1 MTKFKPG
8 DHALLMAEQAGFA
21 EFAVMPESQCIKLP
35 PSLPFEEAAS
45 MALVYDTAY
54 FALKDRGRI
63 APGETVLVLGAT
75 GGVGL
80 AAIQLA
86 KAMGGKVFAAVASKD
101 KEDIVRAAGADAIV
115 DLSAPDLHE
124 SLRAQVFALTGKK
137 GVDIIVD
144 MLGGDIFDAAVRAL
158 AWCGRLIVIG
168 FASGRIPSL
177 KMNYVLVK
185 NIEVSGMQISDY
197 RKRRPAD
204 MQAAFADIIAL
215 HAAGKLKPLPTKAY
229 PLEQFAE
236 ALSDIKDRKV
246 RGRIVLTMRR
256 NISQSRQAR
265 RASAGFVEVDAFQR
279 EQFLLGGGAAVGREA
294 AGLVAGGQH
303 AVAGDDDRHR
313 VFPHRLAD
321 IAGALPAGQA
331 ELFRQ
336 LAVGHGVA
344 EADAAQRRVEFLAE
358 IVDAV
363 EIDGDGGKIDRLA
376 GQIALDVGDERLD
389 PRRHVGR
396 AGAVAFPG
404 EAQLGLAAILFR
416 QLHADEPARVP
427 RDAAFADRGVEQ
439 MMMGGLRVHAPKFRS
454 ARPAMPPDL
463 CADAR
468 YIIGQY
474 GATP

>member
-1 MTKFKPG
+1 MPESQCIKLPPALSFNEAASMALVYDTAYFALKDRGRIATGETVLVLGATGGVGLAAIQFAKAMGGKVIAAVGNGVTKFKVG
-8 DHALLMAEQAGFA
+8 DHALLMAESAGFA
-21 EFAVMPESQCIKLP
+21 EFAVMPEGQCIKLP
-35 PSLPFEEAAS
+35 PALAFEEAAS

-86 KAMGGKVFAAVASKD
+86 KAFGSKVFAAVASKD

-204 MQAAFADIIAL
+204 MQAAFAEIYAM
-215 HAAGKLKPLPTKAY
+215 HAAGKLKPLPTKTY
-229 PLEQFAE
+229 PLEQFAQ
-236 ALSDIKDRKV
+236 ALTDIKDRKV
-246 RGRIVLTMRR
+246 RGRIVLTMKR
-256 NISQSRQAR
+256 
-265 RASAGFVEVDAFQR
+265 
-279 EQFLLGGGAAVGREA
+279 
-294 AGLVAGGQH
+294 
-303 AVAGDDDRHR
+303 
-313 VFPHRLAD
+313 
-321 IAGALPAGQA
+321 
-331 ELFRQ
+331 
-336 LAVGHGVA
+336 
-344 EADAAQRRVEFLAE
+344 
-358 IVDAV
+358 
-363 EIDGDGGKIDRLA
+363 
-376 GQIALDVGDERLD
+376 
-389 PRRHVGR
+389 
-396 AGAVAFPG
+396 
-404 EAQLGLAAILFR
+404 
-416 QLHADEPARVP
+416 
-427 RDAAFADRGVEQ
+427 
-439 MMMGGLRVHAPKFRS
+439 
-454 ARPAMPPDL
+454 
-463 CADAR
+463 
-468 YIIGQY
+468 
-474 GATP
+474 